1 MNVYIKNLMPSYI
14 TRRDPHG
21 LVVVALTLHRENP
34 GSSSCG
40 VTLQENVGIDQSIGL
55 YLIWLHEGIYR

>member
-1 MNVYIKNLMPSYI
+1 MCVSPCVHYEMNVYIKNLMSSYI

-40 VTLQENVGIDQSIGL
+40 VTLQKSVGINQLGFI
-55 YLIWLHEGIYR
+55 